1 MEFSSPSHRGP
12 VRFGVVRPR
21 PSTIVLLVLAVIVL
35 ACGSPRRASSPPP
48 PSSEPVLGISAVPR
62 LQPPPALQDYLDAA
76 ALVRDAGARA
86 SFESAT
92 WSDLDTPGGRA
103 KLTDAVGSA
112 AGRGNAVLLTI
123 KVLDTTVKAVPSDLV
138 GSTFDS
144 AAMMG
149 RFHGLLSDLQPGLAG
164 KLRYLSIGNEV
175 DVYLAAHTE
184 ALEPYRRFLADAVA
198 YAHQLFPGVLVGVT
212 STYDGARRVSTLNDL
227 TDVVV
232 LTYYP
237 LGPRFVPRPPSTAAP
252 DLAAMLEIAGDR
264 PLVLQEV
271 GYPSDP
277 VLSSSEQR
285 QAEFVTAILA
295 AWKAAG
301 SRVPMLNW
309 FALHDFTPQLCAQ
322 LSGYYGLGGDRNFGA
337 YLCSIGL
344 RRVDGTPKPSWQAL
358 LGR

>member
-1 MEFSSPSHRGP
+1 M
-12 VRFGVVRPR
+12 
-21 PSTIVLLVLAVIVL
+21 
-35 ACGSPRRASSPPP
+35 
-48 PSSEPVLGISAVPR
+48 PR
-62 LQPPPALQDYLDAA
+62 LQPPPGLQDYLDAA
-76 ALVRDAGARA
+76 ALVRDAGARG

-92 WSDLDTPGGRA
+92 WSELDTPAGRA
-103 KLTDAVGSA
+103 KLTDAVASA

-123 KVLDTTVKAVPSDLV
+123 KVLDTTVKAVPSDLAS
-138 GSTFDS
+138 STFDS

-175 DVYLAAHTE
+175 DVYLAAHPE

-212 STYDGARRVSTLNDL
+212 STYDGARRVSTLQEL
-227 TDVVV
+227 TDVAV

-237 LGPRFVPRPPSTAAP
+237 LGPRFVPRPPSTAGP

-277 VLSSSEQR
+277 ALSSSEQR
-285 QAEFVTAILA
+285 QAEFVTAVLA

-309 FALHDFTPQLCAQ
+309 FALHDFTLQLCGQ
-322 LSGYYGLGGDRNFGA
+322 LSGYYGLGGDRNFSA
-337 YLCSIGL
+337 YLCSLGL
-344 RRVDGTPKPSWQAL
+344 RRVDGTPKPAWQTL
-358 LGR
+358 LSR

>member
-1 MEFSSPSHRGP
+1 
-12 VRFGVVRPR
+12 
-21 PSTIVLLVLAVIVL
+21 
-35 ACGSPRRASSPPP
+35 
-48 PSSEPVLGISAVPR
+48 VLGISAVPR
-62 LQPPPALQDYLDAA
+62 LQPPPGLQDYLDAA

-86 SFESAT
+86 GFESAT
-92 WSDLDTPGGRA
+92 WSDLDTPAGRS

-112 AGRGNAVLLTI
+112 AGRANAVLLTI
-123 KVLDTTVKAVPSDLV
+123 KVIDTTVKAVPSDLA

-144 AAMMG
+144 AALVG
-149 RFHGLLSDLQPGLAG
+149 RFHALLDQLRPALAG

-175 DVYLAAHTE
+175 DVYLGAHPE
-184 ALEPYRRFLADAVA
+184 AMEPYRRFLADAVG
-198 YAHQLFPGVLVGVT
+198 YAHTLFPGVLVGVT

-252 DLAAMLEIAGDR
+252 DLAAMLELAGDR

-301 SRVPMLNW
+301 ARVPMLNW
-309 FALHDFTPQLCAQ
+309 FALGDFTTQLCDQ
-322 LSGYYGLGGDRNFGA
+322 LTGYYGLGGDRNFGA
-337 YLCSIGL
+337 YLCSLGL
-344 RRVDGTPKPSWQAL
+344 RRVDGTPKAGWQAL
-358 LGR
+358 LDR

>member
-1 MEFSSPSHRGP
+1 MME
-12 VRFGVVRPR
+12 RF
-21 PSTIVLLVLAVIVL
+21 
-35 ACGSPRRASSPPP
+35 RR
-48 PSSEPVLGISAVPR
+48 
-62 LQPPPALQDYLDAA
+62 
-76 ALVRDAGARA
+76 
-86 SFESAT
+86 
-92 WSDLDTPGGRA
+92 
-103 KLTDAVGSA
+103 
-112 AGRGNAVLLTI
+112 
-123 KVLDTTVKAVPSDLV
+123 
-138 GSTFDS
+138 
-144 AAMMG
+144 
-149 RFHGLLSDLQPGLAG
+149 LLSDLQSGLAG

-175 DVYLAAHTE
+175 DVYLGSHPE
-184 ALEPYRRFLADAVA
+184 ELEPYRRFLADAVA
-198 YAHQLFPGVLVGVT
+198 HAHQLFPGVLVGVT
-212 STYDGARRVSTLNDL
+212 STYDGARRVVSLQEP

-309 FALHDFTPQLCAQ
+309 FALGDFTAQLCDQ
-322 LSGYYGLGGDRNFGA
+322 LVGYYGLGGDRNFGA
-337 YLCSIGL
+337 YLCSLGL
-344 RRVDGTPKPSWQAL
+344 RRVDGAPKPGWQAL
-358 LGR
+358 LSR